1 MNQSVERFWSAGVN
15 ATTAIT
21 PPSTHKGLVFFT
33 VSDKVT
39 SSLISYS
46 VLTFYI
52 SVVFVVGSFLR
63 SFFSGTAYKVV
74 LQEMPYPDDL
84 ILICEGIQTSRVE
97 ENFKR

>member
-1 MNQSVERFWSAGVN
+1 MFY
-15 ATTAIT
+15 
-21 PPSTHKGLVFFT
+21 T

-52 SVVFVVGSFLR
+52 SIVLVIGNYLR
-63 SFFSGTAYKVV
+63 GFFSGTAYKVI
-74 LQEMPYPDDL
+74 LQEMPYPDDI
-84 ILICEGIQTSRVE
+84 ILICEAIVSSRLE